1 MAVTV
6 ESVGNLPHRI
16 VGNQRVTEKN
26 VTLDNSYAEGG
37 EPLTKAQLGLTE
49 VTSADCFI
57 VAGSESSTLRPTN
70 AYYTASEE
78 KIHLIDS
85 ATGKEIEGTKD
96 LSKVKVLVRA
106 RGW

>member
-6 ESVGNLPHRI
+6 ESVGTLPHRI
-16 VGNQRVTEKN
+16 VGNQRVTERN
-26 VTLDNSYAEGG
+26 VVLDNSYAEGG

-49 VTSADCFI
+49 VTGADCFI
-57 VAGSESSTLRPTN
+57 VSGSESATLRPTN
-70 AYYTASEE
+70 AYYTPDTE

-85 ATGKEIEGTKD
+85 ATGKEMEGTKD
-96 LSKVKVLVRA
+96 MSKVKVLVRA